1 MQTLYNFFKS
11 TNRKINTYYNEGNSL
26 KIFYWRIKIMTI
38 VLGIIAILAIYG
50 FVQSARK
57 DKLKYEYKKAKM
69 QRKID
74 NLNNDKKD

>member
-1 MQTLYNFFKS
+1 
-11 TNRKINTYYNEGNSL
+11 
-26 KIFYWRIKIMTI
+26 MTI

-50 FVQSARK
+50 LVNSAKK

>member
-1 MQTLYNFFKS
+1 
-11 TNRKINTYYNEGNSL
+11 
-26 KIFYWRIKIMTI
+26 MTI

-50 FVQSARK
+50 FVNSMRK
-57 DKLKYEYKKAKM
+57 DKLNYEYKKAKM

>member
-1 MQTLYNFFKS
+1 
-11 TNRKINTYYNEGNSL
+11 
-26 KIFYWRIKIMTI
+26 MTI

-50 FVQSARK
+50 FAKSMRK

-74 NLNNDKKD
+74 NLNNDKKDWQDYQNIEGLSWAFNVFRNK

>member
-1 MQTLYNFFKS
+1 
-11 TNRKINTYYNEGNSL
+11 
-26 KIFYWRIKIMTI
+26 MTI
-38 VLGIIAILAIYG
+38 VLGIIAVLAIYG
-50 FVQSARK
+50 FAKSMRK